1 MVNTKYQIMK
11 QACVQEIPFFAVFS
25 YSYVYLYDVN
35 ENRYTTMAIVR
46 TEAPPTSCT

>member
-1 MVNTKYQIMK
+1 MK
-11 QACVQEIPFFAVFS
+11 QACVQEIPCFAVFFLLLH
-25 YSYVYLYDVN
+25 LYDVS